1 MTAPFSLW
9 VALDVLF
16 VLIATVLVVYGEV
29 QLLLKWS
36 IPKKI
41 PIPIVDGL
49 LEIHVEGEGT
59 LKHLETLAKYQ
70 NILPSYFVKRCGFF
84 LE

>member
-29 QLLLKWS
+29 QLL
-36 IPKKI
+36 
-41 PIPIVDGL
+41 
-49 LEIHVEGEGT
+49 
-59 LKHLETLAKYQ
+59 
-70 NILPSYFVKRCGFF
+70 
-84 LE
+84 

>member
-29 QLLLKWS
+29 QLLLKWN
-36 IPKKI
+36 IPKKS
-41 PIPIVDGL
+41 PNAHCGM
-49 LEIHVEGEGT
+49 LEIHVEGEGA
-59 LKHLETLAKYQ
+59 LKHLESIAKYQ
-70 NILPSYFVKRCGFF
+70 NISPSYLVKRCGFF